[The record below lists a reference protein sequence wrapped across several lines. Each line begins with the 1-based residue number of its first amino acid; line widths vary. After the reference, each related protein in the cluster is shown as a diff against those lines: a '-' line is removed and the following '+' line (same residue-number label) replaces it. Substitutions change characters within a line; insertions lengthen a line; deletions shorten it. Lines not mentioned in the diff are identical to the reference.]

1 MQVQEREE
9 TQQSYANMLL
19 KVLWILVL
27 MLNMLI
33 YIAMTLKDVWA
44 VLHVI

>member
-33 YIAMTLKDVWA
+33 YIAMTLKDV
-44 VLHVI
+44 